1 MKRYLSALLLYGA
14 NGVAAS
20 FIALGSGQI
29 VLLRSLLGSLTL
41 LALFYLGGGR
51 LSGLSARRDLG
62 LIAVSGA
69 AMAADWLLLY
79 EAYARIGVSLGM
91 IINYTGPA
99 IVIALSPLVLKERLT
114 ARKLACLGLA
124 LTGAVLISGKA
135 VSGGTDA
142 VGILCAALSA
152 AAYAVMV
159 LSNKLTTQIRG
170 TDNAL
175 LQVLF
180 TTAAVTVYSAVRGD
194 LAMEISASELP
205 AVLLLGIVCTGLASW
220 LYFSSIGELPAQT
233 VAVCGYIEPLSA
245 ALLSAIILGERM
257 SPVQLLGAA
266 LIIGG
271 SLLQV
276 LGGTKGGAAVPA
288 APRRHRLFSPRE
300 R

>member
-1 MKRYLSALLLYGA
+1 MKRYLSGLLLFGA
-14 NGVAAS
+14 NGVVAS

-51 LSGLSARRDLG
+51 LSGLGPRRDLG
-62 LIAVSGA
+62 LLAVSGA

-99 IVIALSPLVLKERLT
+99 IVIALSPLVLRERLT
-114 ARKLACLGLA
+114 AGKLVSLGLA

-152 AAYAVMV
+152 VAYAVML

-170 TDNAL
+170 TDNAM

-180 TTAAVTVYSAVRGD
+180 TTAVVAAYSALRGE
-194 LAMEISASELP
+194 LAPELSAAELP
-205 AVLLLGIVCTGLASW
+205 AVLLLGVVCTGLASW
-220 LYFSSIGELPAQT
+220 LYFSPIGELPAQT

-245 ALLSAIILGERM
+245 ALLSALILGERM

-266 LIIGG
+266 LVIGG

-276 LGGTKGGAAVPA
+276 LGGARREAITPRPA
-288 APRRHRLFSPRE
+288 HRLFSPRE

>member
-1 MKRYLSALLLYGA
+1 MKRYLSGLLLFGA
-14 NGVAAS
+14 NGVVAS
-20 FIALGSGQI
+20 FITLGSGQI

-51 LSGLSARRDLG
+51 LSKLGARRDLG
-62 LIAVSGA
+62 LLAVSGA

-99 IVIALSPLVLKERLT
+99 IVIALSPLVLRERLT
-114 ARKLACLGLA
+114 AGRLVSLGLA

-142 VGILCAALSA
+142 AGLLCAALSA
-152 AAYAVMV
+152 VAYAVMV
-159 LSNKLTTQIRG
+159 LSNKLTRQLRG

-180 TTAAVTVYSAVRGD
+180 TTAVVAAYSALRGE
-194 LAMEISASELP
+194 LAVQLSASELP
-205 AVLLLGIVCTGLASW
+205 AVLLLGVVCSGIASW

-245 ALLSAIILGERM
+245 ALLSALVLGERM

-266 LIIGG
+266 LVLGG
-271 SLLQV
+271 SLLHV
-276 LGGTKGGAAVPA
+276 LGGAHREAITPRPA
-288 APRRHRLFSPRE
+288 HRLFSPRE